1 MKSIVAEFCRS
12 ALADVA
18 NRPAAER
25 ADFYEYASMLLMDT
39 HHEAGLAA
47 INTAISL
54 RQSESSQLLLTTLL
68 SLSASPTKAD
78 GGVRA
83 PL

>member
-25 ADFYEYASMLLMDT
+25 ADFYEYAASLLMDI
-39 HHEAGLAA
+39 HPEAGLAA

-68 SLSASPTKAD
+68 SIP
-78 GGVRA
+78 V
-83 PL
+83 PH